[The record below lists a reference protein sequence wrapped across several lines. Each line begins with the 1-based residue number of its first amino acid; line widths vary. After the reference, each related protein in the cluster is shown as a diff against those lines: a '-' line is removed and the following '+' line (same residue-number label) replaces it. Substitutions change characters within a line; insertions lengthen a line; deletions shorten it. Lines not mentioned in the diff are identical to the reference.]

1 MFVYHPLFVCYKG
14 IESITIKKEDW
25 MFKGLKERVK
35 KEIEK
40 REEAIVS
47 FLEVFEES
55 PTILKDVSSLIHYVV
70 FSGRESARG
79 ANETWL
85 KEQQLNST
93 FFPSSLYGTFLKN
106 DIFDEVPIQKRF
118 GNRRRGY
125 QIYQVNLSENLHFYV
140 EAYNDNGRLGI
151 ESDYIFTRESE
162 KEFGRKFF
170 SFIQEKCGSS
180 KIEMYRL
187 TQTTFGYRPLSD
199 AEDYVGQYDDA
210 FFEKYL
216 KPFEEKGFSRSLFFI
231 GHPGTGKTT
240 CAKKIANRGKNKS
253 LVVFPA
259 NCLSIIGFQIVDYFQ
274 PDVFLLENIHQK
286 EEGSTVNLLAFFENT
301 YKRYPETHII
311 VTASEVEDLDNG
323 MLRPGRV
330 DDVLFFPLPTK
341 EEVASLFSHF
351 GEKYECLEKVEKQ
364 KEYLVNACA
373 GLSPSYIK
381 SVVESISVIEDE
393 EFLDKLLK
401 EKISLA
407 HNLHPK
413 KIKFFQENV
422 LEESEGTS
430 KPKRVGFYSE

>member
-1 MFVYHPLFVCYKG
+1 ML
-14 IESITIKKEDW
+14 
-25 MFKGLKERVK
+25 KGLKERLQ
-35 KEIEK
+35 KEIEQ
-40 REEAIVS
+40 REESIVN
-47 FLEVFEES
+47 FLGVFEDS
-55 PTILKDVSSLIHYVV
+55 PTVLKDLSSIIHYVI
-70 FSGRESARG
+70 FSGREHSRD

-85 KEQQLNST
+85 KEQQLNSMS
-93 FFPSSLYGTFLKN
+93 FPSSLYEVFLKTN
-106 DIFDEVPIQKRF
+106 AFEEIPVRKRF
-118 GNRRRGY
+118 GSNRSGF
-125 QIYQVNLSENLHFYV
+125 QIYQVNLSAKLHFFV
-140 EAYNDNGRLGI
+140 EAYNNFGRITI
-151 ESDYIFTRESE
+151 ESDHIWMRESE

-170 SFIQEKCGSS
+170 SFIQEKYGSS

-187 TQTTFGYRPLSD
+187 TQSTFGYRPLSD

-210 FFEKYL
+210 FFENYL

-301 YKRYPETHII
+301 YKCYPDTHII

-341 EEVASLFSHF
+341 EETSLLFSYF
-351 GEKYECLEKVEKQ
+351 GKKYECLEKVEKQ
-364 KEYLVNACA
+364 KEYLVKACA

-422 LEESEGTS
+422 LEESEGQS
-430 KPKRVGFYSE
+430 KSKRVGFYSE